1 VPEPKNIS
9 QAGYPAL
16 FSMNKKAFFVLV
28 ATMVIP
34 MLGFGIVVPLLPIYA
49 DQMGASALEIG
60 FINAGFSLMI
70 LVALPIMG
78 QLSDRL
84 GRKRFLCIGLS
95 VLTVASLGFI
105 WAQNPFQLIMVRV
118 FQGIGASMHLP
129 IAQAYL
135 GDITPKGQEGRWMG
149 HFNAILFSSMSLGP
163 FFGGALTDIFSANTT
178 FLVMAALC
186 FIGLIAT
193 LLFLPEV
200 TERVI
205 AKEGGSIFDGL
216 RKTRIMKGVFA
227 LRMAIGFNMAC
238 IMAFLPLFGNH
249 NLGLSVFLIGV
260 IIAARTPLALLQ
272 SYTGIMADK
281 YNRRGLIAVGALAA
295 IIFVALMPIAG
306 GFWSLLIMFALMSI
320 GIAIVMPAATAYVVE
335 EGRVFGMG
343 ASMSLFMMAMQIGN
357 GVGPIMLGS
366 IVDAMGI
373 EAAFYA
379 TAVLLALGIA
389 VFGWFSRGYKPP
401 VVETA

>member
-1 VPEPKNIS
+1 
-9 QAGYPAL
+9 
-16 FSMNKKAFFVLV
+16 MDKKAFFVLV
-28 ATMVIP
+28 STMLLP

-78 QLSDRL
+78 RLSDRF
-84 GRKRFLCIGLS
+84 GRKVFLCIGLTL
-95 VLTVASLGFI
+95 LTIASLGFI
-105 WAQNPFQLIMVRV
+105 WAQNPLQLIMVRV

-129 IAQAYL
+129 IALAYL

-149 HFNAILFSSMSLGP
+149 HFSAILFSSMSLGP

-178 FLVMAALC
+178 FLAMAALC

-200 TERVI
+200 AERVV
-205 AKEGGSIFDGL
+205 AKENGSVFDSF
-216 RKTRIMKGVFA
+216 RKSRIMKGVFI

-238 IMAFLPLFGNH
+238 IMAFLPLFGNQ

-260 IIAARTPLALLQ
+260 LIAARTPLALLQ
-272 SYTGIMADK
+272 SYTGILADK
-281 YNRRGLIAVGALAA
+281 YNRRGLITIGTLAA
-295 IIFVALMPIAG
+295 IIFIAIMPTAG
-306 GFWSLLIMFALMSI
+306 GFWSLLVMFSLMSI
-320 GIAIVMPAATAYVVE
+320 GIAIAMPAATAYVVE

-343 ASMSLFMMAMQIGN
+343 ASMALFMMAMQIGN

-366 IVDAMGI
+366 IVDAISI

-379 TAVLLALGIA
+379 TAVLLALGVA
-389 VFGWFSRGYKPP
+389 VFVWLSRGYKPP